1 MKIII
6 TESQYE
12 LLNEQLAKYIGKG
25 IGKLFKS
32 TPKVIKSITPEI
44 KTLNSELYRVIP
56 PQYLKNEKEVSLYI
70 SRLKS
75 LNQDLNKINVDYI
88 KKYGQKAYDDILIN
102 FILGGS
108 NEKTF
113 LNTLKNVKNPNIRLK
128 PILGL
133 GREHYVFESVLYPNK
148 IIKVESS
155 PGTINKWY
163 SIFKSRPDI
172 FPVMFKTLKVTGKE
186 GEKLMG
192 VVLERLDT
200 SKFIKLWGEI
210 ESEMYPLFK
219 NLPISEREVSLE
231 GIVKYIKTPKV
242 RKQWVELLNFTK
254 KEKPNLTRSI
264 DEFSKMVN
272 ELYKITPNPDIRKF
286 NFGYDD
292 KGVLKCLDI

>member
-6 TESQYE
+6 TESQYK
-12 LLNEQLAKYIGKG
+12 LLNEQLSKYISKG

-172 FPVMFKTLKVTGKE
+172 FPVMFKTLNTKQVA
-186 GEKLMG
+186 
-192 VVLERLDT
+192 
-200 SKFIKLWGEI
+200 
-210 ESEMYPLFK
+210 LF
-219 NLPISEREVSLE
+219 LQ
-231 GIVKYIKTPKV
+231 
-242 RKQWVELLNFTK
+242 KQFRV
-254 KEKPNLTRSI
+254 
-264 DEFSKMVN
+264 
-272 ELYKITPNPDIRKF
+272 F
-286 NFGYDD
+286 NFITDH
-292 KGVLKCLDI
+292 

>member
-1 MKIII
+1 
-6 TESQYE
+6 
-12 LLNEQLAKYIGKG
+12 
-25 IGKLFKS
+25 
-32 TPKVIKSITPEI
+32 
-44 KTLNSELYRVIP
+44 
-56 PQYLKNEKEVSLYI
+56 
-70 SRLKS
+70 
-75 LNQDLNKINVDYI
+75 VDYI